1 MRLDGADI
9 PGRAVFY
16 FQLGFSGAALL
27 LVALCPETYAPSI
40 LRAKAKRLR
49 RETGDDR
56 YKSQAEMADTSLAHD
71 LLQSTTIP
79 FKLLAAEPMA
89 LVLDLWC
96 AFVLGVRFCSCF
108 ASADDAGPVPLLRAR
123 DHANRLTSR
132 TRSAWSSS
140 RMASRNIKLASLLS
154 ASSSA

>member
-1 MRLDGADI
+1 M
-9 PGRAVFY
+9 
-16 FQLGFSGAALL
+16 

-40 LRAKAKRLR
+40 LRAKAKRIR

-56 YKSQAEMADTSLAHD
+56 YKCKAEMADTSLAHD

-96 AFVLGVRFCSCF
+96 AFVLGVRF
-108 ASADDAGPVPLLRAR
+108 ASALPALTMQVLYLFFVRAI
-123 DHANRLTSR
+123 
-132 TRSAWSSS
+132 TR
-140 RMASRNIKLASLLS
+140 ID
-154 ASSSA
+154 